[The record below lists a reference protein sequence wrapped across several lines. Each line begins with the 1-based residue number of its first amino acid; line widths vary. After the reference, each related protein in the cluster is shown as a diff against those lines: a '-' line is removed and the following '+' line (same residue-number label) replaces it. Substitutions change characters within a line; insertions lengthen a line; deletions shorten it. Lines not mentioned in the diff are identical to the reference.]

1 MAVCQKN
8 ILPIWPTQIKCIF
21 LCLKSYS
28 LYGVKKMAVCQKTI
42 LPIWPTQISVSLLC
56 LKTMPVWYLTKMAT
70 ISKIIYGMKNNK
82 PPM

>member
-1 MAVCQKN
+1 MPTKLFAYMAHTDKVY
-8 ILPIWPTQIKCIF
+8 LYSV
-21 LCLKSYS
+21 LKVMPVWFNQNGYMP
-28 LYGVKKMAVCQKTI
+28 KKI

-70 ISKIIYGMKNNK
+70 ISKIIYCMKNNK